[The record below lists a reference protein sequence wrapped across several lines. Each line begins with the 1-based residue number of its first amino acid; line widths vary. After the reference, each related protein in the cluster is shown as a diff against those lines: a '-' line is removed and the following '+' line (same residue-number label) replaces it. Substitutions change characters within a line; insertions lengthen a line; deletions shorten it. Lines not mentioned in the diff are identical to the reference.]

1 MAEDYYYGQDQ
12 DKNENQ
18 SLNIQDFLY
27 LCAAKWYWFLISF
40 ILMLGLACL
49 YILCSQPVYTRQASI
64 SLKDEDNNSSLSA
77 SSPAWASAR
86 ATPTSTTR

>member
-64 SLKDEDNNSSLSA
+64 LSA

-86 ATPTSTTR
+86 ATPISTTR